1 MRKARNIRQ
10 AEISKEKQSMKI
22 RSLVCLIFVTL
33 MSVAIVSMAHGQ
45 STDIDNPTILTA
57 NMIEGEGDGKAE
69 TFYYWF
75 TALKGDVKVT
85 VDAKSDNYSVI
96 LDVVLL
102 DEDGGQLLRIQN
114 VATDVGKRE
123 VATKHFVRD
132 QKVIVRVALPKDD
145 HLKLL
150 NYKIKLDGSVK
161 VETPVVPVE
170 ATPAQTTVAPT
181 TAPVT
186 AESAAPQTVP
196 DGAQVQTPGSNETTK
211 KPSAKSKIKEKITKE
226 VKKAVKD
233 NVPD

>member
-1 MRKARNIRQ
+1 M
-10 AEISKEKQSMKI
+10 EKNTETNTL
-22 RSLVCLIFVTL
+22 SLVLL
-33 MSVAIVSMAHGQ
+33 MIVSLTFVITTRAQ

-57 NMIEGEGDGKAE
+57 NVIEGEGDGKAE
-69 TFYYWF
+69 TFYYSF
-75 TALKGDVKVT
+75 TAMKGDVKVT

-96 LDVVLL
+96 LDVSLL

-161 VETPVVPVE
+161 VETPAIPVESAPVAPVEPAPVTPVE
-170 ATPAQTTVAPT
+170 AAPVPATE
-181 TAPVT
+181 PVT
-186 AESAAPQTVP
+186 ADPGVPPTVSDSAES
-196 DGAQVQTPGSNETTK
+196 QTPGDTETSKKSSTK
-211 KPSAKSKIKEKITKE
+211 NKIKEKIKKE

-233 NVPD
+233 NVPE